1 MKKLRKKVMAIALAF
16 ALGVSAS
23 AALPSMSTTTVAS
36 AATVKLSQTK
46 VSLKVGQTKQLK
58 LTGAKKTITWS
69 SSKKSVAAVSKSGK
83 VTAKAAGTATITAK
97 LSGKKYTC
105 KVTVTE
111 KKADNQTCT
120 YKALTFKIPNNITTE
135 ETNAQGIEM
144 CLVSSQDSKEL
155 CNIVILDVQNYEG
168 LNVSY
173 DQWADYI
180 KENLSKESQD
190 KQLKGLLDSEAE
202 IGEYSQ
208 EVLET
213 KLGKGFLTKL
223 EVKYQGNRMYTTYS
237 YDVLANDH
245 WYEITLNNYDT
256 TTEVPSLQS
265 VFDMILNTIEIKK

>member
-1 MKKLRKKVMAIALAF
+1 MRKLRTKVMTIALAF
-16 ALGVSAS
+16 ALGVTAP
-23 AALPSMSTTTVAS
+23 AALPSMNTTSVAS

-58 LTGAKKTITWS
+58 LTGTKKTITWS
-69 SSKKSVAAVSKSGK
+69 SSKKSVATVSKSGK

-97 LSGKKYTC
+97 SSGKKYTC
-105 KVTVTE
+105 KVTVTD
-111 KKADNQTCT
+111 KKADNKTCT
-120 YKALTFKIPNNITTE
+120 YKVLTFKIPNNIITE
-135 ETNAQGIEM
+135 ETNVQGIEV
-144 CLVSSQDSKEL
+144 CLVSSQNSKEL
-155 CNIVILDVQNYEG
+155 SNIAILDVQNYEG

-173 DQWADYI
+173 DMWADLI

-190 KQLKGLLDSEAE
+190 KQLKGLLGSEAE

-208 EVLET
+208 EVLKT
-213 KLGKGFLTKL
+213 KLGEGFLTKL
-223 EVKYQGNRMYTTYS
+223 EVEYQGNRMYTTYS

-256 TTEVPSLQS
+256 TTEVASLQS